1 MTTGS
6 NITAA
11 SFKTIQDKADRLLGS
26 GDGSRGYGQT
36 VQSTDYSVGTRIEKA
51 QWDLLR
57 FDIINIRTHQDGSPP
72 PIVTANIGDVI
83 SFGAASTNTNS
94 DTLLETATIN
104 RFNIGPGRSIV
115 SAINTRTFTS
125 NWSSQAQCTLT
136 ATFSNADQARH
147 FFNSGGKIRILSS
160 RTGGAPTQQNNA
172 WTNILSSVGL
182 KEFGANTNPTVN
194 FYTLTNA
201 YQIFHQN
208 SLSTPYSANNYRL
221 EARCNVSNNSNGTAT
236 VVEIRVSLND
246 LYVDPASPPHT
257 PSTVLPIDSIDGT
270 LSIVFEELKATGALV
285 PSGTFTITG
294 PAYSVSSITA
304 S

>member
-1 MTTGS
+1 M
-6 NITAA
+6 A
-11 SFKTIQDKADRLLGS
+11 SCAKTVSENNK
-26 GDGSRGYGQT
+26 
-36 VQSTDYSVGTRIEKA
+36 
-51 QWDLLR
+51 
-57 FDIINIRTHQDGSPP
+57 ININD
-72 PIVTANIGDVI
+72 IVQHVI
-83 SFGAASTNTNS
+83 
-94 DTLLETATIN
+94 DLETAIIN

-125 NWSSQAQCTLT
+125 NWSTQAQCTLT

-182 KEFGANTNPTVN
+182 KEFGANTNPIVN
-194 FYTLTNA
+194 FYTLTNV
-201 YQIFHQN
+201 YQTFHQN

-270 LSIVFEELKATGALV
+270 LSIVYVETKQEGKFVISVKNNKRIDFEQTKQMNFKVRGSQAPKTCENL
-285 PSGTFTITG
+285 TI
-294 PAYSVSSITA
+294 
-304 S
+304 